1 MLPKSL
7 LRQYDKIKYYSR
19 LISKKRNKNPYY
31 IHSKSYY
38 KAITKLN
45 NAYTKAY
52 NTQEANLNNIVKYFF
67 MNYNRIVI
75 EDLDVS
81 RMLKNKH
88 LSEKISEQNFYK
100 FREILTYKCK
110 LNNIELVIADK
121 FYPSSKTCSCCG
133 HIKQDLKLKDRV
145 FKCPNCGF
153 EINRDLNAAIN
164 LSNYK

>member
-1 MLPKSL
+1 MKTKP
-7 LRQYDKIKYYSR
+7 
-19 LISKKRNKNPYY
+19 SK
-31 IHSKSYY
+31 
-38 KAITKLN
+38 
-45 NAYTKAY
+45 
-52 NTQEANLNNIVKYFF
+52 
-67 MNYNRIVI
+67 IVI

-88 LSEKISEQNFYK
+88 LSEKIFEQNFYK

-110 LNNIELVIADK
+110 LNNIELIIADK

-145 FKCPNCGF
+145 FKCPTCGF
-153 EINRDLNAAIN
+153 EKDRDLNAAIN